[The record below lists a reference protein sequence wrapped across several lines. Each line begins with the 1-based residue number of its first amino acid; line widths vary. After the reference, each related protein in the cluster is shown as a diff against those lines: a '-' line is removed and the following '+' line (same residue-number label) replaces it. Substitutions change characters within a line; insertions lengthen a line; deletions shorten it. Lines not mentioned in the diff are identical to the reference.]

1 MIEVIKPGLYSSIQD
16 KGRFGFENYGVPISG
31 SMDQFSS
38 ILSNKII
45 SNNDNDAVMEIT
57 MIGPTLKFKT
67 ETTIS
72 ITGAD
77 MSPLLNGE
85 NINLFKPH
93 IIKNG
98 DILSFGKLK
107 CGLRCYLSVL
117 NGFKTKKIMNSRS
130 MYANITKEFRISKG
144 DILNLES
151 KINSNNTISLNDF
164 EYENHFKGPFIEV
177 YKGPEYEKLSIK
189 QQTNLFNKKFTVSN
203 KNNRMAYKMNEAIEN
218 NLDSIITSLVMQGT
232 VQLTPSGE
240 IIILMRDNQTCGG
253 YPRIL
258 QLNES
263 SINKLSQKHMNDRI
277 IFKLI

>member
-1 MIEVIKPGLYSSIQD
+1 
-16 KGRFGFENYGVPISG
+16 VPISG

-45 SNNDNDAVMEIT
+45 NNKDNDAVMEIT
-57 MIGPTLKFKT
+57 MIGPTLKFNT

-77 MSPLLNGE
+77 MSPSLNGE
-85 NINLFKPH
+85 RINLFKPY

-107 CGLRCYLSVL
+107 AGLRTYLSVL

-130 MYANITKEFRISKG
+130 MYANITEEFRISKG
-144 DILNLES
+144 DKLKIES

-164 EYENHFKGPFIEV
+164 DYLNHFKGPYIEV

-203 KNNRMAYKMNEAIEN
+203 KNNRMAYQINETIEN

-232 VQLTPSGE
+232 VQLTPSGK
-240 IIILMRDNQTCGG
+240 IIVLMRDNQTCGG

-258 QLNES
+258 QLKES
-263 SINKLSQKHMNDRI
+263 SISKLSQKHMNDEI

>member
-1 MIEVIKPGLYSSIQD
+1 
-16 KGRFGFENYGVPISG
+16 
-31 SMDQFSS
+31 
-38 ILSNKII
+38 
-45 SNNDNDAVMEIT
+45 MEIT
-57 MIGPTLKFKT
+57 MIGPTLKFNA

-77 MSPLLNGE
+77 MSPSLNGE
-85 NINLFKPH
+85 RINLFKPY

-107 CGLRCYLSVL
+107 AGLRTYLSVL

-130 MYANITKEFRISKG
+130 MYANITEEFRISKG
-144 DILNLES
+144 DKLKIES

-164 EYENHFKGPFIEV
+164 DYLNHFKGPYIEV

-203 KNNRMAYKMNEAIEN
+203 KNNRMAYQINETIEN

-232 VQLTPSGE
+232 VQLTPSGK
-240 IIILMRDNQTCGG
+240 IIVLMRDNQTCGG

-258 QLNES
+258 QLKES
-263 SINKLSQKHMNDRI
+263 SISKLSQKHMNDGI

>member
-31 SMDQFSS
+31 SMDQFSA

-57 MIGPTLKFKT
+57 MIGPTLKFNT

-77 MSPLLNGE
+77 ISPLLNGE
-85 NINLFKPH
+85 SINLFKPY

-107 CGLRCYLSVL
+107 SGLRCYLSVL

-130 MYANITKEFRISKG
+130 MYTNITKEFRISKG

-164 EYENHFKGPFIEV
+164 DYLNHFKGPYIEV

-203 KNNRMAYKMNEAIEN
+203 KNNRMAYQMNETIEN

-240 IIILMRDNQTCGG
+240 IIVLMRDNQTCGG

-263 SINKLSQKHMNDRI
+263 SINKLSQKHMNDKI

>member
-57 MIGPTLKFKT
+57 MIGPTLKFNT

-77 MSPLLNGE
+77 MSPSLNGE
-85 NINLFKPH
+85 RINLFKPY

-107 CGLRCYLSVL
+107 AGLRTYLSVL

-130 MYANITKEFRISKG
+130 MYANITEEFRISKG
-144 DILNLES
+144 DKLNIES

-164 EYENHFKGPFIEV
+164 DYLNHFKGPYIEV

-203 KNNRMAYKMNEAIEN
+203 KNNRMAYQINETIEN

-232 VQLTPSGE
+232 VQLTPSGK
-240 IIILMRDNQTCGG
+240 IIVLMRDNQTCGG

-258 QLNES
+258 QLKES
-263 SINKLSQKHMNDRI
+263 SINKLSQKHMNNKI

>member
-130 MYANITKEFRISKG
+130 MYTNITKEFRISKG

-164 EYENHFKGPFIEV
+164 EYENHFKGPYIEV

-203 KNNRMAYKMNEAIEN
+203 KNNRMAYQMNETIEN

-240 IIILMRDNQTCGG
+240 IIVLMRDNQTCGG

-263 SINKLSQKHMNDRI
+263 SINKLSQKHMNDKI

>member
-1 MIEVIKPGLYSSIQD
+1 M
-16 KGRFGFENYGVPISG
+16 PISG

-117 NGFKTKKIMNSRS
+117 NGFKTKKIMNSIS

-203 KNNRMAYKMNEAIEN
+203 KNNRMAYQMNEAIEN

-240 IIILMRDNQTCGG
+240 IIVLMRDNQTCGG

>member
-130 MYANITKEFRISKG
+130 MYENITKEFRISKG

-164 EYENHFKGPFIEV
+164 EYENHFKGPYIEV

-203 KNNRMAYKMNEAIEN
+203 KNNRMAYQMNETIEN

-240 IIILMRDNQTCGG
+240 IIVLMRDNQTCGG

-263 SINKLSQKHMNDRI
+263 SINKLSQKHMNDKI

>member
-1 MIEVIKPGLYSSIQD
+1 
-16 KGRFGFENYGVPISG
+16 
-31 SMDQFSS
+31 
-38 ILSNKII
+38 
-45 SNNDNDAVMEIT
+45 
-57 MIGPTLKFKT
+57 
-67 ETTIS
+67 
-72 ITGAD
+72 
-77 MSPLLNGE
+77 
-85 NINLFKPH
+85 
-93 IIKNG
+93 
-98 DILSFGKLK
+98 
-107 CGLRCYLSVL
+107 
-117 NGFKTKKIMNSRS
+117 MNSRS

-203 KNNRMAYKMNEAIEN
+203 KNNRMAYQMNEAIEN

-240 IIILMRDNQTCGG
+240 IIVLMRDNQTCGG

>member
-31 SMDQFSS
+31 SMDQFSA

-45 SNNDNDAVMEIT
+45 NNNDNDAVMEIT
-57 MIGPTLKFKT
+57 MIGPTLKFNT

-77 MSPLLNGE
+77 MSPSLNGE
-85 NINLFKPH
+85 RINLFKPY

-107 CGLRCYLSVL
+107 AGLRTYLSVL

-130 MYANITKEFRISKG
+130 MYANITEEFRISKG
-144 DILNLES
+144 DKLNIES

-164 EYENHFKGPFIEV
+164 DYLNHFKGPYIEV

-203 KNNRMAYKMNEAIEN
+203 KNNRMAYQINETIEN

-232 VQLTPSGE
+232 VQLTPSGK
-240 IIILMRDNQTCGG
+240 IIVLMRDNQTCGG

-263 SINKLSQKHMNDRI
+263 SINKLSQKHMNDKI

>member
-85 NINLFKPH
+85 NINLFKQH

-203 KNNRMAYKMNEAIEN
+203 KNNRMAYQMNEAIEN

-240 IIILMRDNQTCGG
+240 IIVLMRDNQTCGG

>member
-203 KNNRMAYKMNEAIEN
+203 KNNRMAYQMNEAIEN

-232 VQLTPSGE
+232 LQLTPSGE
-240 IIILMRDNQTCGG
+240 IIVLMRDNQTCGG

>member
-130 MYANITKEFRISKG
+130 MYANITEEFRISKG
-144 DILNLES
+144 DKLNIES

-164 EYENHFKGPFIEV
+164 DYLNHFKGPYIEV

-203 KNNRMAYKMNEAIEN
+203 KNNRMAYQINETIEN

-240 IIILMRDNQTCGG
+240 IIVLMRDNQTCGG

>member
-130 MYANITKEFRISKG
+130 MYANITEEFRISKG
-144 DILNLES
+144 DKLNIES

-164 EYENHFKGPFIEV
+164 DYLNHFKGPYIEV

-203 KNNRMAYKMNEAIEN
+203 KNNRMAYQMNEAIEN

-240 IIILMRDNQTCGG
+240 IIVLMRDNQTCGG

>member
-57 MIGPTLKFKT
+57 MIGPTLKFNT

-77 MSPLLNGE
+77 MSPSLNGE
-85 NINLFKPH
+85 RINLFKPY

-107 CGLRCYLSVL
+107 AGLRTYLSVL

-164 EYENHFKGPFIEV
+164 EYENHFKGHYIEV

-203 KNNRMAYKMNEAIEN
+203 KNNRMAYQMNETIEN

-232 VQLTPSGE
+232 VQLTPSGK
-240 IIILMRDNQTCGG
+240 IIVLMRDNQTCGG

-263 SINKLSQKHMNDRI
+263 SINKLSQKHMNDKI